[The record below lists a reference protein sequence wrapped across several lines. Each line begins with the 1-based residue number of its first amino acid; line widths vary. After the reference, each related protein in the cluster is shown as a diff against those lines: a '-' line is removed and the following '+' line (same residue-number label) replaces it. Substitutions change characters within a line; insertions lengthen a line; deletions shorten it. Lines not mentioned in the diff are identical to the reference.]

1 MLAEL
6 RAIVEQVSNADTLDS
21 ALAIL
26 VTKIRYTMQT
36 DCCSVYVMDHQQK
49 RLVLRATEGLAA
61 SAIGKA
67 AMPLGE
73 GVVGQVALRE
83 EPINLAD
90 ARLNPHFKY
99 LPETAEE
106 GFFSFLGTPI
116 THQRKV
122 LGVLV
127 VQQSEARSFDQ
138 SEESF
143 LVTLATHL
151 AGVLANSD
159 LHAVLNAPSK
169 KKKWAEAI
177 KAGSSSSG
185 IAIAKA
191 WLNRSTGALE
201 QQRIEQC
208 EDVDIELQRFNGALD
223 IARDE
228 FHSLAIK
235 LSEQLPKDVASIFD
249 FYQQMLADAS
259 LAGDIRAKITQ
270 GYYVESAL
278 RLVVEHYV
286 NLFAEMNDP
295 YLKERAIDVKDVGL
309 RLLHAL
315 QMGPSAGLLPSEPV
329 IVVAEEV
336 TATMFAQVP
345 RHLLA
350 GVVSQRGAANSHAAI
365 LARALGVPALMG
377 LSFDVNKL
385 QDCELLLDG
394 YSAELFVEPDQLLKD
409 EYNKLLA
416 QEDQLNSLVQQKL
429 DKPAVT
435 QDGLAIE
442 LLINAGLSAD
452 SDIAINAGADG
463 VGLYRTEVPFLMQ
476 DRFPSEEEQFV
487 RYRDI
492 LSSYQG
498 KNVCMRT
505 LDVGGDKQLPY
516 FPIVEENP
524 FLGWRGIRL
533 TLDHPEIFLV
543 QARAMFRAAIECGNL
558 SIMLP
563 MISSLNEVDES
574 SRLLEQ
580 AWAEVVEEL
589 SLEEPPE
596 PPKYGVMLEV
606 PSVLF
611 LLPEL
616 AQRVDFWS
624 VGSNDLTQYLLAV
637 DRNNTRV
644 AELFDTFHPAV
655 VRALKHIIE
664 QANLYD
670 VPVSFCGELAG
681 DPVGALLVLVLG
693 YSRLSMSSFNLA
705 KIKYIVRHV
714 KQADFAQ
721 LQEKVLAS
729 QTGSAIYQILY
740 DYLDKQQLSQFVRVS
755 KH

>member
-1 MLAEL
+1 MLGEL

-26 VTKIRYTMQT
+26 VEKIRLTMHT
-36 DCCSVYVMDHQQK
+36 DCCSVYVMDSQQQN
-49 RLVLRATEGLAA
+49 LVLRATHGLASEA
-61 SAIGKA
+61 VGKA
-67 AMPLGE
+67 MMPLGE
-73 GVVGQVALRE
+73 GVVGQVAVRE

-99 LPETAEE
+99 LPETAED

-127 VQQSEARSFDQ
+127 VQQSETRSFDQ

-143 LVTLATHL
+143 LVTLAAHL
-151 AGVLANSD
+151 AGVLANTD
-159 LHAVLNAPSK
+159 FQTVLQEPTK
-169 KKKWAEAI
+169 HKWTEAI

-191 WLNRSTGALE
+191 WINRSTGALE
-201 QQRIEQC
+201 QQVVEKA
-208 EDVDIELQRFNGALD
+208 EDSEHQLQRFDVALE
-223 IARDE
+223 ITRDE

-249 FYQQMLADAS
+249 VYQHMLADAS
-259 LAGDIRAKITQ
+259 LAGDIRRKISE
-270 GYYVESAL
+270 GYQVEGAL
-278 RLVVEHYV
+278 RLVIEHYV
-286 NLFAEMNDP
+286 QQFEEMNDP
-295 YLKERAIDVKDVGL
+295 YLKERAVDVKDVGL

-315 QMGPSAGLLPSEPV
+315 ELGPSAEIIPSEPV

-336 TATMFAQVP
+336 TATMFAKIP
-345 RHLLA
+345 RKFLA
-350 GVVSQRGAANSHAAI
+350 GVISQRGAANSHAAI
-365 LARALGVPALMG
+365 LARAMGIPALMG
-377 LSFDVNKL
+377 LSFNVNKL
-385 QDCELLLDG
+385 RGCELILDG
-394 YSAELFVEPDQLLKD
+394 YSGELFVEPDKIVRD
-409 EYNKLLA
+409 EYIALLA
-416 QEDQLNSLVQQKL
+416 QESELNSLVQQDL
-429 DKPAVT
+429 DKPAVSI
-435 QDGLAIE
+435 DGE
-442 LLINAGLSAD
+442 NVEMLINAGLSAD

-476 DRFPSEEEQFV
+476 DRFPSEDEQYT

-492 LSSYQG
+492 LNSYRG
-498 KNVCMRT
+498 KEVCMRT

-543 QARAMFRAAIECGNL
+543 QARAMYRSAIECGNL
-558 SIMLP
+558 CIMLP
-563 MISSLNEVDES
+563 MISCLNEVDEA

-580 AWAEVVEEL
+580 AWAEVVDEL
-589 SLEEPPE
+589 DLTEPPE
-596 PPKYGVMLEV
+596 RPKHGVMLEV

-644 AELFDTFHPAV
+644 AELFDTFHPSV
-655 VRALKHIIE
+655 VRALNQIIE
-664 QANLYD
+664 QANLHNT
-670 VPVSFCGELAG
+670 PVSFCGELAG
-681 DPVGALLVLVLG
+681 EPVGALLVLALG
-693 YSRLSMSSFNLA
+693 YRRLSMSSFNLA
-705 KIKYIVRHV
+705 KIKYIIRHV
-714 KQADFAQ
+714 NLSELAALREQI
-721 LQEKVLAS
+721 LQS
-729 QTGSAIYQILY
+729 QSGSAIYSLLY
-740 DYLDKQQLSQFVRVS
+740 EYLQQQNLSQLVRVS

>member
-1 MLAEL
+1 MLGEL

-26 VTKIRYTMQT
+26 VEKIRLTMHT
-36 DCCSVYVMDHQQK
+36 DCCSVYVMDSQQQN
-49 RLVLRATEGLAA
+49 LVLRATHGLASEA
-61 SAIGKA
+61 VGKA
-67 AMPLGE
+67 IMPLGE
-73 GVVGQVALRE
+73 GVVGQVAVRE

-99 LPETAEE
+99 LPETAED

-127 VQQSEARSFDQ
+127 VQQSETRSFDQ

-143 LVTLATHL
+143 LVTLAAHL
-151 AGVLANSD
+151 AGVLANTD
-159 LHAVLNAPSK
+159 FQTVLQEPTK
-169 KKKWAEAI
+169 HKWTEAI

-191 WLNRSTGALE
+191 WINRSTGALE
-201 QQRIEQC
+201 QQVVEKAKDSEHQ
-208 EDVDIELQRFNGALD
+208 LQRFDVALE
-223 IARDE
+223 ITRDE

-249 FYQQMLADAS
+249 VYQHMLADAS
-259 LAGDIRAKITQ
+259 LAGDIRRKINE
-270 GYYVESAL
+270 GYQVEGAL
-278 RLVVEHYV
+278 RLVIEHYV
-286 NLFAEMNDP
+286 QQFEEMNDP
-295 YLKERAIDVKDVGL
+295 YLKERAVDVKDVGL

-315 QMGPSAGLLPSEPV
+315 ELGPSAEVIPSEPV

-336 TATMFAQVP
+336 TATMFAKIP
-345 RHLLA
+345 RKFLA
-350 GVVSQRGAANSHAAI
+350 GVISQRGAANSHAAI
-365 LARALGVPALMG
+365 LARAMGIPALMG
-377 LSFDVNKL
+377 LSFNVNKL
-385 QDCELLLDG
+385 RGCELILDG
-394 YSAELFVEPDQLLKD
+394 YSGELFVEPDKIVRD
-409 EYNKLLA
+409 EYLALLA
-416 QEDQLNSLVQQKL
+416 QESELNSLVQQDL
-429 DKPAVT
+429 DKPAVSI
-435 QDGLAIE
+435 DGE
-442 LLINAGLSAD
+442 SVEMLINAGLSAD

-476 DRFPSEEEQFV
+476 DRFPSEDEQFT

-492 LSSYQG
+492 LNSYRG
-498 KNVCMRT
+498 KEVCMRT

-543 QARAMFRAAIECGNL
+543 QARAMYRSAIECGNL

-563 MISSLNEVDES
+563 MISCLNEVDEA

-580 AWAEVVEEL
+580 AWAEVVDEL
-589 SLEEPPE
+589 DLREPPE
-596 PPKYGVMLEV
+596 RPKHGVMLEV

-655 VRALKHIIE
+655 VRALKQIIE
-664 QANLYD
+664 QANLHNT
-670 VPVSFCGELAG
+670 PVSFCGELAG
-681 DPVGALLVLVLG
+681 EPVGALLVLALG
-693 YSRLSMSSFNLA
+693 YRRLSMSSFNLA
-705 KIKYIVRHV
+705 KIKYIIRHV
-714 KQADFAQ
+714 NLNDLSALREQI
-721 LQEKVLAS
+721 LQS
-729 QTGSAIYQILY
+729 QSGSAIYSLLY
-740 DYLDKQQLSQFVRVS
+740 EYLEKQNLSQLVRVS

>member
-1 MLAEL
+1 MLGEL
-6 RAIVEQVSNADTLDS
+6 RAIVEQVSNADTLDG

-26 VTKIRYTMQT
+26 VEEIRFTMQT
-36 DCCSVYVMDHQQK
+36 DCCSVYVTDEQQQN
-49 RLVLRATEGLAA
+49 LVLRATDGLALEA
-61 SAIGKA
+61 VGKA
-67 AMPLGE
+67 FVPLGE
-73 GVVGQVALRE
+73 GVVGQVAVRE

-99 LPETAEE
+99 LPETAED

-127 VQQSEARSFDQ
+127 VQQSETRSFDQ

-143 LVTLATHL
+143 LVTLAAHL
-151 AGVLANSD
+151 AGVLANTD
-159 LHAVLNAPSK
+159 IQAVLSEPTK
-169 KKKWAEAI
+169 HKWTHAI

-191 WLNRSTGALE
+191 WINRSTAALE
-201 QQRIEQC
+201 QQQVDVCDDIPHQIE
-208 EDVDIELQRFNGALD
+208 RFNSAL
-223 IARDE
+223 IVTREE

-249 FYQQMLADAS
+249 VYQHMLADAS
-259 LAGDIRAKITQ
+259 LAGDIRNKIEE
-270 GYYVESAL
+270 GYQAEGAL
-278 RLVVEHYV
+278 RLVIEHYV
-286 NLFAEMNDP
+286 KQFQEMNDP
-295 YLKERAIDVKDVGL
+295 YLKERAVDVKDVGL

-315 QMGPSAGLLPSEPV
+315 ELGPDVELLPTEPV

-336 TATMFAQVP
+336 TATMFAQIP
-345 RHLLA
+345 RQLLA

-365 LARALGVPALMG
+365 LARAMGIPALMG
-377 LSFDVNKL
+377 LSFNVNKL
-385 QDCELLLDG
+385 RGCELVLDG
-394 YSAELFVEPDQLLKD
+394 YSGELFVEPEQIIKD
-409 EYNKLLA
+409 EYTALLV
-416 QEDQLNSLVQQKL
+416 QESEINSLVQLDL
-429 DKPAVT
+429 DKPAIT
-435 QDGLAIE
+435 KDGLRLE

-492 LSSYQG
+492 LSRYQG
-498 KNVCMRT
+498 KDVCMRT

-543 QARAMFRAAIECGNL
+543 QARAMYRSSIECGNL

-563 MISSLNEVDES
+563 MISCLNEVDEA

-589 SLEEPPE
+589 QLKEPPIR
-596 PPKYGVMLEV
+596 PKHGVMLEV

-655 VRALKHIIE
+655 VRALNQIIE
-664 QANLYD
+664 QANVYNT
-670 VPVSFCGELAG
+670 PVSFCGELAG
-681 DPVGALLVLVLG
+681 DPVGVLLVIALG
-693 YSRLSMSSFNLA
+693 YRRLSMSSFNLA
-705 KIKYIVRHV
+705 KIKYIIRHIEHSDLFDM
-714 KQADFAQ
+714 KEKI
-721 LQEKVLAS
+721 LQCQS
-729 QTGSAIYQILY
+729 GSAIYTLLY
-740 DYLDKQQLSQFVRVS
+740 EYLEQQQMSQLVRVS

>member
-1 MLAEL
+1 VLGEL
-6 RAIVEQVSNADTLDS
+6 RAIVEQVSNADSLDG

-26 VTKIRYTMQT
+26 VQKIRHTMKT
-36 DCCSVYVMDHQQK
+36 DCCSVYVTDPQQQL
-49 RLVLRATEGLAA
+49 LVLRATDGLAQEA
-61 SAIGKA
+61 VGKA
-67 AMPLGE
+67 CMPLGE
-73 GVVGQVALRE
+73 GMVGQVAVRE

-90 ARLNPHFKY
+90 ARSNPHFKY

-106 GFFSFLGTPI
+106 GFLSFLGTPI
-116 THQRKV
+116 THHRKV

-127 VQQSEARSFDQ
+127 VQQSQARSYDQ

-143 LVTLATHL
+143 LVTLAAHL
-151 AGVLANSD
+151 AGVLANTD
-159 LHAVLNAPSK
+159 FQTVLSEPNQRK
-169 KKKWAEAI
+169 RLKAI

-191 WLNRSTGALE
+191 WINRSSGELE
-201 QQRIEQC
+201 QQQIIET
-208 EDVDIELQRFNGALD
+208 DNIEHQLERFNVALE
-223 IARDE
+223 ITREE

-249 FYQQMLADAS
+249 LYQHMLADAS
-259 LAGDIRAKITQ
+259 LAGDIRNKIKQ
-270 GYYVESAL
+270 GYQVEGAL
-278 RLVVEHYV
+278 RMVVEHYV
-286 NLFAEMNDP
+286 QQFSEMSDP
-295 YLKERAIDVKDVGL
+295 YLKERAVDVKDVGL

-315 QMGPSAGLLPSEPV
+315 LLGPSAEMFPTEPV

-336 TATMFAQVP
+336 TATMFAQIP
-345 RHLLA
+345 RQFLA
-350 GVVSQRGAANSHAAI
+350 GVISQRGAANSHAAI
-365 LARALGVPALMG
+365 LARAMGIPALMG
-377 LSFDVNKL
+377 LSFDINKL
-385 QDCELLLDG
+385 RGCELILDG
-394 YSAELFVEPDQLLKD
+394 YSAELFVEPDKIVRD
-409 EYNKLLA
+409 EYLALLA
-416 QEDQLNSLVQQKL
+416 QESELNTLVQQDL
-429 DKPAVT
+429 DKPALSLDSV
-435 QDGLAIE
+435 E
-442 LLINAGLSAD
+442 VEMLINAGLSAD

-476 DRFPSEEEQFV
+476 DRFPSEDEQFM

-492 LSSYQG
+492 LNSYRD

-543 QARAMFRAAIECGNL
+543 QARAMYRAAIECGNL

-563 MISSLNEVDES
+563 MISCLNEVDEA

-580 AWAEVVEEL
+580 AWVEVLDEL
-589 SLEEPPE
+589 GIDEEPE
-596 PPKYGVMLEV
+596 RPKHGVMLEV

-611 LLPEL
+611 VLPEL

-644 AELFDTFHPAV
+644 AGLFNTFHPAV
-655 VRALKHIIE
+655 VRALKQIIE
-664 QANLYD
+664 QANQHAI
-670 VPVSFCGELAG
+670 PVSFCGELAG
-681 DPVGALLVLVLG
+681 DPVGALLVLALG
-693 YSRLSMSSFNLA
+693 YRRLSMSSFNLA
-705 KIKYIVRHV
+705 KIKYIIRHV
-714 KQADFAQ
+714 DVAELSALGEQI
-721 LQEKVLAS
+721 LQS
-729 QTGSAIYQILY
+729 QSGAAIYSLLFR
-740 DYLDKQQLSQFVRVS
+740 YLEQNDLSQLVRVS